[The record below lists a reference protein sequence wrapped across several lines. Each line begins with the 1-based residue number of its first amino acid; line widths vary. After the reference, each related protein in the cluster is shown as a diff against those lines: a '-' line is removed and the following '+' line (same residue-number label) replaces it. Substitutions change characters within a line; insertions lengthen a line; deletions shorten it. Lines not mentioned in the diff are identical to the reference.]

1 MQFSEWGG
9 CPVTVHTL
17 FKHLL
22 ILPYITIAVFSTA
35 MYNFSISAEQFFRS
49 ATMKKIKQEC
59 ELYEI

>member
-1 MQFSEWGG
+1 M
-9 CPVTVHTL
+9 TLVHTL